1 MEGSVTVSRTR
12 VRREA
17 TWTRMALREL
27 DKALAANDEDSARAI
42 MNEIAGVWG
51 TLANEDED

>member
-1 MEGSVTVSRTR
+1 
-12 VRREA
+12 
-17 TWTRMALREL
+17 MALREL
-27 DKALAANDEDSARAI
+27 DKALAANDDDSARAI

>member
-1 MEGSVTVSRTR
+1 MSRTR

-27 DKALAANDEDSARAI
+27 DKALAANDDETARVI
-42 MNEIAGVWG
+42 MSEIAGVWG
-51 TLANEDED
+51 TLANEDEE

>member
-1 MEGSVTVSRTR
+1 VSRTR

-27 DKALAANDEDSARAI
+27 DRALAANDEDSARAI
-42 MNEIAGVWG
+42 MNEISGVWG